1 MTPTALRRA
10 RSRSVAVLVS
20 GAATITLY
28 LIVGSM
34 FGADAGAQI
43 FPTTTTTTTTPGT
56 PTTPTTLPSEWDG
69 SKWTAPAID
78 GATVADGTFSGMFQ
92 HRPATPAITK
102 VELNVSYS
110 SGDVHTAACDPAPG
124 LQAAQTAPTSTS
136 PPSDPQTDTMSF
148 LFEVSF
154 RCNGLYD
161 VTATADTDP
170 PTEPQGELTLTALKI
185 AVPPQ
190 RPDSFLATDSGN
202 HTVTLSWTGPSQRP
216 PDLAGFRLSRRDNST
231 QSFTT
236 IGEVAADAAS
246 FADSTVPANGG
257 SFFYEVQTLR
267 ASPNGVLASAPVA
280 TSEALV
286 VGGASPGGTVVGH
299 PAPPVSDGTTHFD
312 EPTTLVADE
321 GEEGEVGPIGALP
334 GGATIQRF
342 AGRDGAGLLK
352 PVAAALNLGVWA
364 GILLFLTRRAAKDE
378 RAMLLQVDFE
388 QPAQE
393 RGGPMLVEGLVPVAA
408 LGGLH
413 TGGTAIGARAF
424 GDDLERRREVPVR
437 DLVPEFRDAGAPGVA
452 VVDQDRRPTRV
463 RLKRR

>member
-28 LIVGSM
+28 LIVGSL
-34 FGADAGAQI
+34 FGADSGAQI

-56 PTTPTTLPSEWDG
+56 PTTPTTPTTLPTEWDG
-69 SKWTAPAID
+69 SHWTAPTAD
-78 GATVADGTFSGMFQ
+78 GATVADGTFSGQFE
-92 HRPATPAITK
+92 HHPGSPAK
-102 VELNVSYS
+102 VELNVGYS
-110 SGDVHTAACDPAPG
+110 SGDVHPTACDPAPG
-124 LQAAQTAPTSTS
+124 LQAAQTAPTS
-136 PPSDPQTDTMSF
+136 SDPQTDTMSF

-202 HTVTLSWTGPSQRP
+202 HTVTLTWTGPSQRP

-236 IGEVAADAAS
+236 IGEVAADVAS
-246 FADSTVPANGG
+246 FADSTVPASGG

-267 ASPNGVLASAPVA
+267 TSPNGVLTSAPVA

-286 VGGASPGGTVVGH
+286 VGGSTPGSSVTGKPGT
-299 PAPPVSDGTTHFD
+299 AASDGTTHFD
-312 EPTTLVADE
+312 EPTTLAADE
-321 GEEGEVGPIGALP
+321 GEEGGNDPIAALP

-342 AGRDGAGLLK
+342 AGHDGAGLLK
-352 PVAAALNLGVWA
+352 PIAAALNLGVWA